1 MVSNAY
7 QRENVI
13 TTIPRDGVSL
23 RISFIIYNEMTT
35 LDFIG
40 IYDPLTRLKTM
51 GFMPELEWEIC
62 SMTREV
68 LDITGLRFTPTKVM
82 EPLGNYEMIVVPG
95 GFGSR
100 KLVQD
105 EKFIGWLRTA
115 RPAKYKV
122 SVCTGSVLLGAAG
135 FLKGKKATTHRT
147 AFSELREFAT
157 VVDQRIVD
165 EGDVITARG
174 VSSSIDLGLY
184 LCEKLAGREIKEKI
198 RKQMDYYRPSH
209 EPAE

>member
-1 MVSNAY
+1 M
-7 QRENVI
+7 I
-13 TTIPRDGVSL
+13 TTIPQEGVSL
-23 RISFIIYNEMTT
+23 RISFIIYNEMTA
-35 LDFIG
+35 LDFVG

-51 GFMPELEWEIC
+51 GFMPDLEWEIC
-62 SMTREV
+62 SMTEEV

-82 EPLGNYEMIVVPG
+82 EPLGSYDMIVVPG

-105 EKFIGWLRTA
+105 KKFIEWLRTA
-115 RPAKYKV
+115 KPCKYKV

-147 AFSELREFAT
+147 AFDELREFAT

-184 LCEKLAGREIKEKI
+184 ICEKLAGREVKEKI
-198 RKQMDYYRPSH
+198 RRQMDYYRPSH

>member
-1 MVSNAY
+1 M
-7 QRENVI
+7 I
-13 TTIPRDGVSL
+13 TTIAQQGVSL

-51 GFMPELEWEIC
+51 GFMPDLEWEIC
-62 SMTREV
+62 GMTEKV
-68 LDITGLRFTPTKVM
+68 LDITGLQFTPTKVM
-82 EPLGNYEMIVVPG
+82 EPLGSYDMIVVPG

-105 EKFIGWLRTA
+105 KEFIEWLRTA
-115 RPAKYKV
+115 KPCKYKV

-135 FLKGKKATTHRT
+135 FLKAKKATTHRT
-147 AFSELREFAT
+147 AFDELREFAA

-174 VSSSIDLGLY
+174 VSSAIDLGLY
-184 LCEKLAGREIKEKI
+184 LCEKLAGREVKEKI
-198 RKQMDYYRPSH
+198 RRQMDYYRPSH
-209 EPAE
+209 EPTE

>member
-1 MVSNAY
+1 M
-7 QRENVI
+7 I
-13 TTIPRDGVSL
+13 TTIPQQGVRL
-23 RISFIIYNEMTT
+23 RISFIIYNEMTA

-51 GFMPELEWEIC
+51 GFMPDLEWEI
-62 SMTREV
+62 SGMTEKV
-68 LDITGLRFTPTKVM
+68 LDITGLQFTPTKVM
-82 EPLGNYEMIVVPG
+82 EPLGSYDMIVVPG

-105 EKFIGWLRTA
+105 RKFIEWLRTA
-115 RPAKYKV
+115 KPCKYKV

-147 AFSELREFAT
+147 AFDDLRQFAT

-165 EGDVITARG
+165 EGDVITVRG

-184 LCEKLAGREIKEKI
+184 LCEKFAGREVKEKI
-198 RKQMDYYRPSH
+198 RRQIDYYRPSN
-209 EPAE
+209 EPTE